1 MQTWIEKSLVVVG
14 IALMALS
21 CSTDPNRISGPLF
34 AETVQILH
42 EMEME
47 ADSYVKVYALYEQ
60 ALERVELIL
69 SQHSQSPIAMG
80 LATGQPILAG
90 LTLQDF
96 REYKFFL
103 KLLAEAEQQPLAGA
117 LAIATTIPDNSER
130 AWALYEIAQQY
141 AKTGRMEQANKT
153 IMLIEEPVN
162 RTWAWTRIAG
172 KLAETGQDDS
182 AAQILSQALEMVEPV
197 VFEFEKDKAMTL
209 ASIAQ
214 TFAEAGQ
221 FDQALEIATA
231 VESKDV
237 QAGALSRIAGQ
248 LAEAGKTE
256 QAVQV
261 ASRALEAANAIA
273 NDVDKAWA
281 QHEVAQATA
290 GIGQWARALE
300 IVRSIARPE
309 VSVGSATEVAG
320 HFARAGEI
328 ETAAQILSQAVAD
341 AQAVTFEKE
350 QDKAMALALIAHTYA
365 AAGQFEQ
372 ALATAGKVDAARD
385 ASMILIDIAAQAAK
399 AEQPERAQQLLAR
412 TFEKA
417 GAIGKTAEM
426 SAVFQKISRAYAQ
439 LEQFDQAIE
448 AARKARPVEQTTAFF
463 DIAQAYA
470 RTGQYER
477 ALEMVQHIESPQI
490 EIAALVEIAG
500 SMFEAGA
507 GEPAVQL
514 LSRALVT
521 ARSIEESGVQDQ
533 VLAGIAA
540 KQAELGMVTQA
551 LETARTIE
559 APSSKAWVLTRVG
572 DALARA
578 AAQPDEN
585 QLALLRGMVHDAYPM
600 RMAAPDVSPGHPHD
614 LLPAE
619 GGDGA

>member
-1 MQTWIEKSLVVVG
+1 MQTWIEKSLAVVA

-69 SQHSQSPIAMG
+69 SQHAQSPIAMG

-90 LTLQDF
+90 LTLHDF
-96 REYKFFL
+96 REYRFFL

-117 LAIATTIPDNSER
+117 LAIATTIPDNAER

-141 AKTGRMEQANKT
+141 AKTGRMEQADKT

-172 KLAETGQDDS
+172 KLVETGQEDS
-182 AAQILSQALEMVEPV
+182 AAQILSQALETVRPV

-214 TFAEAGQ
+214 TYAKAGHFA
-221 FDQALEIATA
+221 QALEIASA
-231 VESKDV
+231 VGLKDV
-237 QAGALSRIAGQ
+237 QAGALSRIAGH
-248 LAEAGKTE
+248 LAAAGKTA

-261 ASRALEAANAIA
+261 ASRALEAAEAIA
-273 NDVDKAWA
+273 NEVDKAWA

-290 GIGQWARALE
+290 GIGQRARALE

-320 HFARAGEI
+320 QFARAGEI
-328 ETAAQILSQAVAD
+328 ETAARILSQAVAD
-341 AQAVTFEKE
+341 AQAATFERG

-385 ASMILIDIAAQAAK
+385 ASMVLIDIAAHAAK
-399 AEQPERAQQLLAR
+399 AGQPERAQQLLAR
-412 TFEKA
+412 SLERA
-417 GAIGKTAEM
+417 GAIGNAAEK
-426 SAVFQKISRAYAQ
+426 SAVFQ
-439 LEQFDQAIE
+439 EIE
-448 AARKARPVEQTTAFF
+448 AARKARPAEQARAFF
-463 DIAQAYA
+463 AIAQAYA
-470 RTGQYER
+470 QARQYER
-477 ALEMVQHIESPQI
+477 ALEMVQHIGSPET

-500 SMFEAGA
+500 RMFETGA

-521 ARSIEESGVQDQ
+521 AR
-533 VLAGIAA
+533 
-540 KQAELGMVTQA
+540 
-551 LETARTIE
+551 TIE
-559 APSSKAWVLTRVG
+559 APGSKAWVLTRVG

-578 AAQPDEN
+578 AAQPDEK
-585 QLALLRGMVHDAYPM
+585 QLALLRAMVHDAYPM
-600 RMAAPDVSPGHPHD
+600 RMAAPDLSPGHPDD
-614 LLPAE
+614 LPPDE
-619 GGDGA
+619 GGGGA

>member
-1 MQTWIEKSLVVVG
+1 MQTWIEKSLAVVA

-69 SQHSQSPIAMG
+69 SQHAQSPIAMG

-90 LTLQDF
+90 LTLHDF
-96 REYKFFL
+96 REYRFFL

-117 LAIATTIPDNSER
+117 LAIATTIPDNAER

-141 AKTGRMEQANKT
+141 AKTGRMEQADKT

-172 KLAETGQDDS
+172 KLVETGQEDS
-182 AAQILSQALEMVEPV
+182 AAQILSQALETVRPV

-214 TFAEAGQ
+214 TYAKAGHFA
-221 FDQALEIATA
+221 QALEIASA
-231 VESKDV
+231 VGLKDV
-237 QAGALSRIAGQ
+237 QAGALSRIAGH
-248 LAEAGKTE
+248 LAAAGKTA

-261 ASRALEAANAIA
+261 ASRALEAAEAIA
-273 NDVDKAWA
+273 NEVDKAWA

-290 GIGQWARALE
+290 GIGQRARALE

-320 HFARAGEI
+320 QFARAGEI
-328 ETAAQILSQAVAD
+328 ETAARILSQAVAD
-341 AQAVTFEKE
+341 AQAATFERG

-385 ASMILIDIAAQAAK
+385 ASMVLIDIAAHAAK
-399 AEQPERAQQLLAR
+399 AGQPERAQQLLAR
-412 TFEKA
+412 SLERA
-417 GAIGKTAEM
+417 GAIGNAAEK
-426 SAVFQKISRAYAQ
+426 SAVFQEIARAYAE
-439 LEQFDQAIE
+439 LGQFDQAIE
-448 AARKARPVEQTTAFF
+448 AARKARPAEQARAFF
-463 DIAQAYA
+463 AIAQAYA
-470 RTGQYER
+470 QARQYER
-477 ALEMVQHIESPQI
+477 ALEMVQHIGSPET

-500 SMFEAGA
+500 RMFETGA

-521 ARSIEESGVQDQ
+521 AR
-533 VLAGIAA
+533 
-540 KQAELGMVTQA
+540 
-551 LETARTIE
+551 TIE
-559 APSSKAWVLTRVG
+559 APGSKAWVLTRVG

-578 AAQPDEN
+578 AAQPDEK
-585 QLALLRGMVHDAYPM
+585 QLALLRAMVHDAYPM
-600 RMAAPDVSPGHPHD
+600 RMAAPDLSPGHPDD
-614 LLPAE
+614 LPPDE
-619 GGDGA
+619 GGGGA